1 MLDELISSINLI
13 INQTKNNSSILT
25 VILLIPWLFFIV
37 SQFIE
42 RKILLLGI
50 IPRHIRG
57 LPGIFFAP
65 LLHANFNHIFFNS
78 IPLVVLSNFIL
89 INGLYYYLVVTI
101 TITVLSGFAIWC
113 FAKPG
118 LHVGASGLITGYW
131 GFLVS
136 NIYQNGT
143 LTTIILGIICIY
155 YFAGIFLGIFPRE
168 KGVSWEA
175 HLFGLLAGLATSYL
189 FELYP
194 NYLELIIMKLSNIF

>member
-1 MLDELISSINLI
+1 MLEELNNSLNWIIS
-13 INQTKNNSSILT
+13 QTKNNIPILEI
-25 VILLIPWLFFIV
+25 ILLIIWLFFFA
-37 SQFIE
+37 SLFF
-42 RKILLLGI
+42 RNILLLGI
-50 IPRHIRG
+50 IPRRVYG
-57 LPGIFFAP
+57 LPGILFAP

-89 INGLYYYLVVTI
+89 INGLSYFLVVTI
-101 TITVLSGFAIWC
+101 MITVLSGIAIWC

-118 LHVGASGLITGYW
+118 LHIGASGLITGYW

-136 NIYQNGT
+136 NIYQSGT

-155 YFAGIFLGIFPRE
+155 YFAGIFFGIFPKE

-189 FELYP
+189 FAMYP
-194 NYLELIIMKLSNIF
+194 NYLQIIQTPSTNF

>member
-1 MLDELISSINLI
+1 MLDELTNSINVI
-13 INQTKNNSSILT
+13 ISQTKENGSTLA
-25 VILLIPWLFFIV
+25 VILLIPWLFFLF
-37 SQFIE
+37 SQFID
-42 RKILLLGI
+42 RRLLYLGI
-50 IPRHIRG
+50 IPRRIRG
-57 LPGIFFAP
+57 LAGILFAP

-89 INGLYYYLVVTI
+89 LNGLYYYLIVTLI
-101 TITVLSGFAIWC
+101 ITVLSGIAIWC

-118 LHVGASGLITGYW
+118 IHVGASGLITGYW

-155 YFAGIFLGIFPRE
+155 YFAGIFFGIFPRE

-175 HLFGLLAGLATSYL
+175 HFFGLLAGLVTSYL
-189 FELYP
+189 FKAYP
-194 NYLELIIMKLSNIF
+194 DYIF

>member
-1 MLDELISSINLI
+1 MLEELNNSLSWIIS
-13 INQTKNNSSILT
+13 QTKNNIPILEI
-25 VILLIPWLFFIV
+25 ILLIPWLFFFV
-37 SQFIE
+37 SQVYK
-42 RKILLLGI
+42 KILILGI
-50 IPRHIRG
+50 IPRHLRG
-57 LPGIFFAP
+57 LPGIIFAP
-65 LLHANFNHIFFNS
+65 LLHSNFNHIFFNS

-89 INGLYYYLVVTI
+89 INGLNYFLVVTVMI
-101 TITVLSGFAIWC
+101 TLLSGIAIWC

-143 LTTIILGIICIY
+143 LTTIILGVISLY
-155 YFAGIFLGIFPRE
+155 YFAGIFFGIFPRD

-189 FELYP
+189 FVLYP
-194 NYLELIIMKLSNIF
+194 NLLQAIQVQPNGL

>member
-1 MLDELISSINLI
+1 MLEELNNSLNWIIS
-13 INQTKNNSSILT
+13 QTKNNIPILEI
-25 VILLIPWLFFIV
+25 ILLIIWLFFFA
-37 SQFIE
+37 SLFF

-50 IPRHIRG
+50 IPRRVYG
-57 LPGIFFAP
+57 LPGILFAP

-89 INGLYYYLVVTI
+89 INGLSYFLVVTI
-101 TITVLSGFAIWC
+101 MITVLSGIAIWC

-118 LHVGASGLITGYW
+118 LHIGASGLITGYW

-136 NIYQNGT
+136 NIYQSGT

-155 YFAGIFLGIFPRE
+155 YFAGIFFGIFPKE

-189 FELYP
+189 FAMYP
-194 NYLELIIMKLSNIF
+194 NYLQIIQTPSTNF

>member
-1 MLDELISSINLI
+1 MLDELYNSLNLI
-13 INQTKNNSSILT
+13 ITQTQNNSSILA
-25 VILLIPWLFFIV
+25 VILLIPWSLFFV
-37 SQFIE
+37 SRFIN

-50 IPRHIRG
+50 IPRRIRG

-78 IPLVVLSNFIL
+78 IPLLVLSNFIL
-89 INGLYYYLVVTI
+89 IDGLYYYLVVTVI
-101 TITVLSGFAIWC
+101 ITVLSGIAIWC

-118 LHVGASGLITGYW
+118 LHVGASGVITGYW

-143 LTTIILGIICIY
+143 LTTLILGIISLY

-168 KGVSWEA
+168 KGISWEA

-189 FELYP
+189 LKIYP
-194 NYLELIIMKLSNIF
+194 NYLQIMPIVSNNF